1 MSLTS
6 SRRSV
11 RTIRRSVRWQAL
23 KEYVGGTLWVL
34 PSAAG
39 LIALVVGFGISQI
52 DVLPGSR
59 LERLAFQGT
68 ADDARALLISITSTV
83 VTVIALVLGL
93 TVVALQLSSTQFSPR
108 LLRNFL
114 RDRATQVV
122 LSAFIATFVYSAA
135 GLFTVGVE
143 AGARTEDYPRLAV
156 SGAMVLLFVSLGM
169 VVYFADHLAHSIQ
182 IDSINRKVER
192 NTRRV
197 IAHEDMAIVEE
208 AALQIPQWAVPLR
221 GRRSGYIQ
229 TVYPLLLL
237 PLVTDA
243 DVTICLRKRVG
254 EHVVEGTVIGWVW
267 APSVEDPAPA
277 AEPFEEA
284 VDADVRIGF
293 ERTIEQDIAFGIRQ
307 QIDIG
312 CKALSPAINDPYTAV
327 QAIDHLAVVCCD
339 LAVRPLGTKIITGP
353 ERRGRI
359 VIPGNNFADYIFF
372 IGGLFGRYGSS
383 DLVVMLALLRLFE
396 TVVEVLPRGSAR
408 LAVIDRATVEA
419 LGDAERSIPRPPS
432 LERVRAAVKSL
443 RSKINAR
450 TELKPTS
457 AA

>member
-1 MSLTS
+1 MSSTS
-6 SRRSV
+6 TQRAV
-11 RTIRRSVRWQAL
+11 RHIRRSVRWQAL
-23 KEYVGGTLWVL
+23 KEYVGGALWVL
-34 PSAAG
+34 PTAAA
-39 LIALVVGFGISQI
+39 LIAIVVGLGISQI
-52 DVLPGSR
+52 EAPPGSG
-59 LERLAFQGT
+59 LSRLAFQGT

-122 LSAFIATFVYSAA
+122 LSGFIATFVYSAA

-143 AGARTEDYPRLAV
+143 AGERTEDYPRLAV
-156 SGAMVLLFVSLGM
+156 SGAIVLLFVSLGL
-169 VVYFADHLAHSIQ
+169 VVYFADHLVHSIQ
-182 IDSINRKVER
+182 IDAINRRVED

-197 IAHEDMAIVEE
+197 IAQEDTATVEE
-208 AALQIPQWAVPLR
+208 AAPQIPEWAVPLV

-237 PLVTDA
+237 PLVSDA
-243 DVTICLRKRVG
+243 HVTLCLRKKVG
-254 EHVVEGTVIGWVW
+254 EHVVGGTVIGWVW
-267 APSVEDPAPA
+267 APTSDDPVPA
-277 AEPFEEA
+277 AEQFEAA

-293 ERTIEQDIAFGIRQ
+293 ERTIEQDVAFGIRQ

-312 CKALSPAINDPYTAV
+312 CKALSPAVNDPYTAV

-353 ERRGRI
+353 DGSGRV

-372 IGGLFGRYGSS
+372 IGGLFGRYGST

-396 TVVEVLPRGSAR
+396 TVVEVLPPGSAR
-408 LAVIDRATVEA
+408 LVVMERATVEA
-419 LGDAERSIPRPPS
+419 LADAERSIPRPPS
-432 LERVRAAVKSL
+432 LERIRAAVKSL

-450 TELKPTS
+450 RQVKPTS